1 MLVVFIRRGFK
12 ANSTHSGDTTPDDVS
27 IYSCEYI
34 PYMLHTYILIHF
46 GCATTI
52 SETKS
57 MGNNF
62 KFSLPFLVSLS
73 SGTRLLRLFT
83 NSHA

>member
-34 PYMLHTYILIHF
+34 PYMLHMYIYF
-46 GCATTI
+46 NT
-52 SETKS
+52 
-57 MGNNF
+57 F
-62 KFSLPFLVSLS
+62 W
-73 SGTRLLRLFT
+73 LRD
-83 NSHA
+83 NH